1 MNKIAV
7 VLLIVFT
14 ATSAFLAC
22 GEEGQEKAETG
33 PMLEDKKAELKT
45 KIQNRVDSIEATIIE
60 LDKKIDQAGEDVDQ
74 DIRARREQLQELGD
88 DLEEQLDK
96 MENVRAEEWAEFKQ
110 GVDNI
115 FYEINKVIEL

>member
-1 MNKIAV
+1 MKKIAV

-14 ATSAFLAC
+14 ATSAFFAC
-22 GEEGQEKAETG
+22 GEKEQEKAETG
-33 PMLEDKKAELKT
+33 PVLADKKAELKME
-45 KIQNRVDSIEATIIE
+45 IQTRIDSIDATVDE
-60 LDKKIDQAGEDVDQ
+60 LDQELEKAGEDVDQ
-74 DIRARREQLQELGD
+74 DIRARREQLRELGD

-96 MENVRAEEWAEFKQ
+96 MKTVTADEWAEFKQ